1 MPGAWEA
8 SGVVTQVIGKFQ
20 RISSICKKLPGG
32 RWLFSRIVGW
42 AVPYAGTLRAEIW
55 EMSEGSAVV
64 TMPDRRAVRNHLDSI
79 HALALAN
86 LGELTA
92 NLALLTLCPPGG
104 RFIVT
109 RLEVDYLK
117 KARGELTC
125 TCSIPADLPW
135 RTVEQTAATA
145 LLKDSEGATTT
156 RVTVYWKLGL
166 RPAVV
171 ADPSSETR

>member
-1 MPGAWEA
+1 MIE
-8 SGVVTQVIGKFQ
+8 KFQ
-20 RISSICKKLPGG
+20 RISSICKRLPGG
-32 RWLFSRIVGW
+32 RWLFSRIVGL
-42 AVPYAGTLRAEIW
+42 AVPYAGTLRADIW
-55 EMSEGSAVV
+55 EMSEGNAMV
-64 TMPDRRAVRNHLDSI
+64 TMPDRRAVRNHLNSI
-79 HALALAN
+79 HALALGN

-135 RTVEQTAATA
+135 RTIEQTAATA
-145 LLKDSEGATTT
+145 LLKDSEGETVT
-156 RVTVYWKLGL
+156 RVTVYWNLGL
-166 RPAVV
+166 RPPTPPAP
-171 ADPSSETR
+171 DDEG